1 MKTRSICTKSKAPR
15 RLGVECGGTLAAR
28 TLLRITL
35 AAALLVCTQA
45 AHADKILVTYNGAP
59 VGQGAQIPKGAT
71 NIKKADKVKVDGQDL
86 YWVAWTFD
94 VPAPPAPQTYRVV
107 QPSGTVMVIGDKSIG
122 TPKQVGG
129 SVVLVSDGETVEWK
143 GTLLSPGDPDPAPTP
158 ARDGT
163 MNGRGSFL
171 PPATA
176 LADVDELLKEPG
188 IAYISSTPIDLSY
201 FQYDFYG
208 TADFPIFLGGYTVN
222 YTDGTVDSM
231 QIVPEPE
238 SLLLLG
244 SGVLGLSGFLRKR
257 LFI

>member
-1 MKTRSICTKSKAPR
+1 MKTQNICTKHKAARGPR
-15 RLGVECGGTLAAR
+15 ADYSGTLAAR

-45 AHADKILVTYNGAP
+45 AHADKILVTFNGAP
-59 VGQGAQIPKGAT
+59 VGQGAQIPKGST
-71 NIKKADKVKVDGQDL
+71 NIKKADTVKVDGQDL
-86 YWVAWTFD
+86 YWSAWTFD
-94 VPAPPAPQTYRVV
+94 VPPPPAPQTYRVV

-129 SVVLVSDGETVEWK
+129 SVVLTYSGGETVEWK
-143 GTLLSPGDPDPAPTP
+143 GTLLSPGQPDPAPTP
-158 ARDGT
+158 A
-163 MNGRGSFL
+163 
-171 PPATA
+171 
-176 LADVDELLKEPG
+176 LADVEELLQEPG

-208 TADFPIFLGGYTVN
+208 TADFPIFLGGYSIN

-231 QIVPEPE
+231 QIVPEPG